1 MRRRSVLWVVIF
13 LWLQHVGCPLSF
25 SAPSRAIR
33 KLPPIGQVW
42 LRKTVMSPL
51 PYKVILRRL
60 ANCSKMERL
69 PRSRGYPADHA
80 STSAEPCFPFSARPV
95 RNSCFKRHTVG
106 WLPKPCLC
114 LRTEHAADVYVGGTC
129 PIAGRGGAPR
139 PGIFAKFTVSSRLPH
154 HSPRRRVWTN
164 GVSTRPIVA
173 ALHSSVIVY

>member
-60 ANCSKMERL
+60 ANCLKMERL

-129 PIAGRGGAPR
+129 PIAGRGGSAAWDFRKVYCQFTSAAPLTAQE
-139 PGIFAKFTVSSRLPH
+139 GMDQWSLYT
-154 HSPRRRVWTN
+154 TN
-164 GVSTRPIVA
+164 CCSIA
-173 ALHSSVIVY
+173 Q